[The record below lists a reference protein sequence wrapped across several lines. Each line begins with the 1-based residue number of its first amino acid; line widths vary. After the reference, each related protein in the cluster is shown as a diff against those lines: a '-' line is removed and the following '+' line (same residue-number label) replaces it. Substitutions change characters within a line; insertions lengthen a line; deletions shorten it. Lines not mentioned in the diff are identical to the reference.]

1 MKNCETA
8 GLMPIEVVY
17 ATAEEQVLLALC
29 VPEGT
34 TAAEAVA
41 LSGLPQRFA
50 ALSGNL
56 KLGVFGK
63 VASAQTRLHPHDR
76 VEVYRPLQVD
86 PKQARRLRAQAKAE
100 QGGSVD

>member
-1 MKNCETA
+1 MRHCEA
-8 GLMPIEVVY
+8 AALMPVEVVY
-17 ATAEEQVLLALC
+17 ATAQEQILLALC

-34 TAAEAVA
+34 TAAEALI
-41 LSGLPQRFA
+41 LSGLPERFA
-50 ALSGNL
+50 ELSGSL

-63 VASAQTRLHPHDR
+63 AVPPHTRLHPHDR